1 MTQWGVG
8 DPLNSIPDSA
18 SRRLAAHRG
27 GRAAK
32 QHWPAFWTGET
43 RILSP
48 FQRLAAHRGG
58 RAAKRQHWPAFW
70 IGETRILSPFKRL
83 AAHQG
88 GKAAKRQH
96 LITLLQR
103 PPAGQQSALQTHL
116 SIGETEGKT
125 YENARWTD

>member
-70 IGETRILSPFKRL
+70 TGETRILSPFQRL
-83 AAHQG
+83 AAHRGRQSC
-88 GKAAKRQH
+88 KKTAFDNVVAKS
-96 LITLLQR
+96 
-103 PPAGQQSALQTHL
+103 PARQQSSPPTHL
-116 SIGETEGKT
+116 SIG
-125 YENARWTD
+125 